1 VSNSTIYALENA
13 VVLSYKEKPG
23 DSDST
28 ATKEVEEHSSISTP
42 DVVISSS
49 LKPMAKKTDL
59 GKIVKVPVCCTST
72 LFGTII

>member
-1 VSNSTIYALENA
+1 MYGLENT

-23 DSDST
+23 DSDPT

-49 LKPMAKKTDL
+49 SKPMVKKTDL
-59 GKIVKVPVCCTST
+59 GKIVKVPESCTST
-72 LFGTII
+72 